1 MYILKKY
8 ILILL
13 FFFFSITSLN
23 ASEKIAFI
31 DVDYLLNNSDLGQI
45 IFKELES
52 VNNENIKKLSQKE
65 KVIKQ
70 KKDAINKTKN
80 ISSKEQLEKD
90 ILNFNKDVEK
100 FRLEKD
106 TILKDFKLL
115 KERKLDNFLKQINPL
130 IQEYMRKNSIDIV
143 LEKKQIFIGSSSV
156 EITKDIIKLIN
167 ESANNG

>member
-80 ISSKEQLEKD
+80 ISSKEKLEKD